1 MPSRKNITLV
11 TTALPK
17 LDNKEKNIIF
27 LGEWCHK
34 RKFKHLKQLVTLKH
48 HWSDSVKKERDRII
62 LEKI

>member
-27 LGEWCHK
+27 LGEWNHK
-34 RKFKHLKQLVTLKH
+34 IQFKH
-48 HWSDSVKKERDRII
+48 
-62 LEKI
+62 